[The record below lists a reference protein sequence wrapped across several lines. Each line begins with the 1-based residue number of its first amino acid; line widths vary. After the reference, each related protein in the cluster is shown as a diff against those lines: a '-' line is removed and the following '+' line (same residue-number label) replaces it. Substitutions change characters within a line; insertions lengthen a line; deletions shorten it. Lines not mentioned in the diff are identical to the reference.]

1 MTYFLM
7 IILSIL
13 FAILAMK
20 YYQKGK
26 NNITNKILFFL
37 FAFLSFL
44 IPFLVSAFRNYTI
57 GKDTSGT
64 YMEIFNRIRNV

>member
-37 FAFLSFL
+37 FAFLYLITSF
-44 IPFLVSAFRNYTI
+44 SA
-57 GKDTSGT
+57 S
-64 YMEIFNRIRNV
+64 